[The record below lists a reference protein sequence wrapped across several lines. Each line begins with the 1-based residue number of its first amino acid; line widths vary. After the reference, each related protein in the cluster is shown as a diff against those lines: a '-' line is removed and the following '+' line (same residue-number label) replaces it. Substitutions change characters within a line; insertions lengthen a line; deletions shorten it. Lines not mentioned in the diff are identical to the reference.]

1 MFLRRL
7 LIFILMITL
16 ASEMAYGISFS
27 DVGSE
32 HKNMTAIYEM
42 AEAGILNGYED
53 GTFKPDNPVT
63 RAELSVI
70 ISRTLGFKKDEE
82 KIDVKLP
89 FDDVYDGYWAI
100 DYIKYAYKTK
110 IINGMGDGTFLP
122 AGKVTYEQAVKMIV
136 CASGFEKEAKDMM
149 DEKWYSGYLK
159 IAERVGILENVT
171 AHIGKSA
178 TRSDIVQMMYNS
190 IANEYILLE
199 DKKDDKNPEEENK
212 EPEEEEIIEYIEEE
226 IEVKKIVVDA
236 GHNFDGFDKG
246 ARLEDDSIIEEVIT
260 WQIADKLKD
269 CLEDLGFE
277 VYMTRKN
284 LKSSIGNES
293 VIESLRARVEM
304 AHDVDADLFISVHC
318 NVGGGTGVETYCYD
332 LQGSGAK
339 LSKEITKSISKAT
352 GLYNRGP
359 KESNFYV
366 IKNTAMTAVLIE
378 TGFIDNEE
386 DAKILTSDK
395 KQKDMAKAIADAVNK
410 NKIITIKKPVVKED
424 ASKNKK
430 LNVKEAEEENI
441 DDK

>member
-1 MFLRRL
+1 MFLKRL

-16 ASEMAYGISFS
+16 LGEVVYGISFS
-27 DVGSE
+27 DVDSE
-32 HKNMTAIYEM
+32 HKNTIAIYEM

-136 CASGFEKEAKDMM
+136 CASGFEKEAKVMT

-190 IANEYILLE
+190 ITNEYIPLD
-199 DKKDDKNPEEENK
+199 DKKDDKNPEEETK
-212 EPEEEEIIEYIEEE
+212 EPEKEEIIEYIEEE

-236 GHNFDGFDKG
+236 GHNYDGFDTG
-246 ARLEDDSIIEEVIT
+246 ARTEDESIVEEIIT

-277 VYMTRKN
+277 VYMTRKR

-293 VIESLRARVEM
+293 VIESLKARVDM
-304 AHDVDADLFISVHC
+304 AHDVDADLFISIHC
-318 NVGGGTGVETYCYD
+318 NIGGGTGVETYCYD

-339 LSKEITKSISKAT
+339 LSKEITKAISKAT
-352 GLYNRGP
+352 GLYNRGA

-378 TGFIDNEE
+378 TGFIDNED

-395 KQKDMAKAIADAVNK
+395 KQKEIAEAIAGAVDK
-410 NKIITIKKPVVKED
+410 NKIITIKKPVIKEKDSEDKKQSVDDLVKED
-424 ASKNKK
+424 
-430 LNVKEAEEENI
+430 I

>member
-1 MFLRRL
+1 MFLKRL
-7 LIFILMITL
+7 LVFIIMITL
-16 ASEMAYGISFS
+16 ASEVVYGISFS
-27 DVGSE
+27 DVDSE
-32 HKNMTAIYEM
+32 HKNMVAIYEM

-82 KIDVKLP
+82 KIDIKLP
-89 FDDVYDGYWAI
+89 FNDVYDGYWAI

-136 CASGFEKEAKDMM
+136 CASGFEKEARDMT

-159 IAERVGILENVT
+159 IAERVGILKNVT
-171 AHIGKSA
+171 VNIGKSA
-178 TRSDIVQMMYNS
+178 TRSDIVQMMHNA
-190 IANEYILLE
+190 ITNEYILLE
-199 DKKDDKNPEEENK
+199 DKENDKKPEQVEE
-212 EPEEEEIIEYIEEE
+212 EPEEDEIIEYIEEE

-236 GHNFDGFDKG
+236 GHNYDGFDTG

-277 VYMTRKN
+277 VYMTRKR
-284 LKSSIGNES
+284 LESSIGNES
-293 VIESLRARVEM
+293 VIESLKARVEM

-318 NVGGGTGVETYCYD
+318 NIGGGTGVETYCYD

-339 LSKEITKSISKAT
+339 LSKEITKAVSKAT
-352 GLYNRGP
+352 GLYNRGA

-395 KQKDMAKAIADAVNK
+395 KQMDMAKAIADAVHK
-410 NKIITIKKPVVKED
+410 NKIITIKKSVVKEKTVED
-424 ASKNKK
+424 ES
-430 LNVKEAEEENI
+430 LNVKEAEKEDI

>member
-1 MFLRRL
+1 MFLKRL
-7 LIFILMITL
+7 LIIILMITL
-16 ASEMAYGISFS
+16 LGEVVYGISFS
-27 DVGSE
+27 DVSSE
-32 HKNMTAIYEM
+32 HKNTVAIYEM

-89 FDDVYDGYWAI
+89 FDDVYEGYWAV

-136 CASGFEKEAKDMM
+136 CASGFEKEAKDLTG
-149 DEKWYSGYLK
+149 EKWYSGYLK

-171 AHIGKSA
+171 VYIGKGA
-178 TRSDIVQMMYNS
+178 TRSDIVQMMYNA
-190 IANEYILLE
+190 ITNEYILLE
-199 DKKDDKNPEEENK
+199 DGNDDKNPEEEIE

-226 IEVKKIVVDA
+226 IEVRKIVVDA
-236 GHNFDGFDKG
+236 GHNYEGYDKG

-269 CLEDLGFE
+269 NLENLGFE
-277 VYMTRKN
+277 VYMTRKR

-293 VIESLRARVEM
+293 VIESLRSRVEM

-318 NVGGGTGVETYCYD
+318 NIGGGTGVETYCYD

-339 LSKEITKSISKAT
+339 LSKEITKAISKAT
-352 GLYNRGP
+352 GLYNRGA

-395 KQKDMAKAIADAVNK
+395 KQEDMAKAIADAVNK
-410 NKIITIKKPVVKED
+410 NKIITIKKSVVKEESVED
-424 ASKNKK
+424 ESFD
-430 LNVKEAEEENI
+430 VKELEKEDI

>member
-1 MFLRRL
+1 MFLKRL

-16 ASEMAYGISFS
+16 ASEVVYGISFS

-32 HKNMTAIYEM
+32 HKNLTAIYEM
-42 AEAGILNGYED
+42 ADAGILNGYED

-70 ISRTLGFKKDEE
+70 ISRTLGFIKDEE
-82 KIDVKLP
+82 KIDIKLP
-89 FDDVYDGYWAI
+89 FDDVYDGYWAV

-136 CASGFEKEAKDMM
+136 CASGFEKEAKVLTG
-149 DEKWYSGYLK
+149 ETWYSGYLK

-171 AHIGKSA
+171 VYIGKSA
-178 TRSDIVQMMYNS
+178 TRSDIVQMMYN
-190 IANEYILLE
+190 AVTNEYILLE
-199 DKKDDKNPEEENK
+199 DKKNEENPENEKK
-212 EPEEEEIIEYIEEE
+212 EPEEEEIIQYIEEE

-269 CLEDLGFE
+269 SLEEYGFE

-284 LKSSIGNES
+284 LTSSIGNES
-293 VIESLRARVEM
+293 VIESLKARVEM
-304 AHDVDADLFISVHC
+304 AHEVDADLFISVHC
-318 NVGGGTGVETYCYD
+318 NIGGGTGVETYCYD

-339 LSKEITKSISKAT
+339 LSKEITKAISKAT
-352 GLYNRGP
+352 GLYNRGA

-410 NKIITIKKPVVKED
+410 NKIITINKPVVKEKTVED
-424 ASKNKK
+424 ASFDVEKAE
-430 LNVKEAEEENI
+430 KEDI